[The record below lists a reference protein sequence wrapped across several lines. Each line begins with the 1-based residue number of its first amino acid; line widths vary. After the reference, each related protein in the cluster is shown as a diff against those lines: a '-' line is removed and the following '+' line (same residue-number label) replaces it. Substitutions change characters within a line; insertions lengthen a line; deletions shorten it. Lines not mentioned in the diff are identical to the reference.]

1 MELVERTASSMT
13 GVAVTGAFDEL
24 SSRVPAAW
32 RSLAAAGAPRDAT
45 YAELSRSTAD
55 GTYLEHLGLLDD
67 EVLGAHRLAERLGG
81 VIELE
86 RVPIPAGAWVRY
98 HHEGPEEEIA
108 VSFGRMI
115 AWAKAADLEPTGE
128 LLDVGYRFDSARG
141 GHELWVKVEPAALTG
156 AG

>member
-1 MELVERTASSMT
+1 ALRAATS
-13 GVAVTGAFDEL
+13 AVRWLCT
-24 SSRVPAAW
+24 W
-32 RSLAAAGAPRDAT
+32 
-45 YAELSRSTAD
+45 D
-55 GTYLEHLGLLDD
+55 GTCLEHLGLLAV
-67 EVLGAHRLAERLGG
+67 EVLGAHWLAERLGG